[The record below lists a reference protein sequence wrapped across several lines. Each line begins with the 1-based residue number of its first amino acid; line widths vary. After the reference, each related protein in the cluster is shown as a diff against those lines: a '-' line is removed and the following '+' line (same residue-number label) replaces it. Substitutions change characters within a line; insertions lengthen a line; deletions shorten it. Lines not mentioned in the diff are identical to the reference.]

1 MNFYSPS
8 TDNQM
13 RKNKIEIPA
22 APCFTTN
29 MTVQISDI
37 NYGGHVG
44 NERYLLFAQET
55 RLRFL
60 AELGFSEIQF
70 GEYGLVLAE
79 ATVEYFYELF
89 YGDQISVSLSIGEIG
104 RASFE
109 CFYAIE
115 VTRDEKKLM
124 AAKVETKMVCFDYS
138 DRKIKSIPDQ
148 LKKILGHC
156 ALGNSLSGI
165 PNLP

>member
-1 MNFYSPS
+1 
-8 TDNQM
+8 M
-13 RKNKIEIPA
+13 RKNKINIPDSS
-22 APCFTTN
+22 CFKTSIK
-29 MTVQISDI
+29 VQIADI

-60 AELGFSEIQF
+60 AELGFSEIKF
-70 GEYGLVLAE
+70 GEHGLVLAE

-89 YGDQISVSLSIGEIG
+89 YGDQITVALSIGEIG

-115 VTRDEKKLM
+115 VIRAEKKVT

-138 DRKIKSIPDQ
+138 ERKIKSIPNQ
-148 LKKILGHC
+148 LKKILEHY
-156 ALGNSLSGI
+156 ALGNPLSGI

>member
-1 MNFYSPS
+1 
-8 TDNQM
+8 M
-13 RKNKIEIPA
+13 RKNNIEIPSV
-22 APCFTTN
+22 PCFNTTIDI
-29 MTVQISDI
+29 QISDI

-60 AELGFSEIQF
+60 SALGFSEIKF
-70 GEYGLVLAE
+70 GEHGLVLAE
-79 ATVEYFYELF
+79 AAVEYFHELF
-89 YGDQISVSLSIGEIG
+89 YGDQITVALSIGKIG

-115 VTRDEKKLM
+115 STRAEKKVM

-138 DRKIKSIPDQ
+138 ERKIKSIPDY
-148 LKKILGHC
+148 LKKILEHC
-156 ALGNSLSGI
+156 ALGNPLSGI

>member
-1 MNFYSPS
+1 
-8 TDNQM
+8 M
-13 RKNKIEIPA
+13 RKNNIEIPA
-22 APCFTTN
+22 SPCFTTSID
-29 MTVQISDI
+29 VQISDI

-60 AELGFSEIQF
+60 ASLGFSEIKF
-70 GEYGLVLAE
+70 GEHGLVLAE
-79 ATVEYFYELF
+79 ATVEYFHELF
-89 YGDQISVSLSIGEIG
+89 YGDQISVVFSIGKIG

-109 CFYAIE
+109 CFYAME
-115 VTRDEKKLM
+115 VTRAEQKVT

-138 DRKIKSIPDQ
+138 ERKIKSIPNQ
-148 LKKILGHC
+148 LKKILEHC
-156 ALGNSLSGI
+156 ALGNPLSGI

>member
-1 MNFYSPS
+1 
-8 TDNQM
+8 M
-13 RKNKIEIPA
+13 RKNNIEIPTA
-22 APCFTTN
+22 SCFTT
-29 MTVQISDI
+29 TIDVQISDI

-60 AELGFSEIQF
+60 AKLGFSEIKF
-70 GEYGLVLAE
+70 GEHGLVLAE
-79 ATVEYFYELF
+79 ARVEYFHELF
-89 YGDQISVSLSIGEIG
+89 HGDQITVALSIGEIG

-115 VTRDEKKLM
+115 VIRAEKKVM
-124 AAKVETKMVCFDYS
+124 AAKVETNMVCFDYS
-138 DRKIKSIPDQ
+138 ERKIKSIPDH
-148 LKKILGHC
+148 LKKILEHC
-156 ALGNSLSGI
+156 SLGQPLSGI

>member
-1 MNFYSPS
+1 
-8 TDNQM
+8 M
-13 RKNKIEIPA
+13 RKNKIEIPT
-22 APCFTTN
+22 APCFTTKIDI
-29 MTVQISDI
+29 QISDI

-60 AELGFSEIQF
+60 SELGFSEIKF
-70 GEYGLVLAE
+70 GEHGLVLAE
-79 ATVEYFYELF
+79 ATVEYFHELF
-89 YGDQISVSLSIGEIG
+89 YGDQITVELSIGEIG

-115 VTRDEKKLM
+115 VIRAEKKMM
-124 AAKVETKMVCFDYS
+124 AAKVETKMACFDYS
-138 DRKIKSIPDQ
+138 ERKIKSIPDH
-148 LKKILGHC
+148 LKKILEHC
-156 ALGNSLSGI
+156 ALGNPLSGI